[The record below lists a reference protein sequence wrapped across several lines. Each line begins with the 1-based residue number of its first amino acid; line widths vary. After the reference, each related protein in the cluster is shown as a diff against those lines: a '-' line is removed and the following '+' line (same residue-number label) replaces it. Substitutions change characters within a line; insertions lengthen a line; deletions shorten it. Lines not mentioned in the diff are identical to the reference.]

1 MAENNELARILAM
14 DGAVVTDPERSKSG
28 FYRPNGD
35 HFYYLPEG
43 VGDIPYRYQGV
54 GLHGGMAAH
63 GAVHALDGMAN
74 KLAGGR
80 VGAGGW
86 LGLLT
91 ALANAG
97 YVAWTVGSGRTAPK
111 PKLNDPSPANNL
123 SEILR
128 NRFGQGYQDDRLGS
142 DSADYDT
149 RNVLERMK

>member
-1 MAENNELARILAM
+1 MADTIELARILA
-14 DGAVVTDPERSKSG
+14 DGVVATDPARSNSG

-35 HFYYLPEG
+35 HFYYLPKDL

-54 GLHGGMAAH
+54 GLHGAIGAGGAAS
-63 GAVHALDGMAN
+63 ALDGAAN

-80 VGAGGW
+80 FGAPGW

-91 ALANAG
+91 ALTNAG
-97 YVAWTVGSGRTAPK
+97 YVAWTVGSGRAAPK
-111 PKLNDPSPANNL
+111 PKLNDPSPANSL

-128 NRFGQGYQDDRLGS
+128 NRYGQDYQDDRLGR

-149 RNVLERMK
+149 RNVLGRMR